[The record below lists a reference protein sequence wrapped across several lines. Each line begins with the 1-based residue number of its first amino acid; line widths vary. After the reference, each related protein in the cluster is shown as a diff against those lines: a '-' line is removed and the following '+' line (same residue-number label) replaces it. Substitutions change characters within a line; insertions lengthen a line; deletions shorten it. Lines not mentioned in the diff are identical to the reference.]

1 MHKLLTEYGIFHK
14 RRVIPAFLLFLSGP
28 NSLIAMQP
36 VEAQRGAFRISTD
49 PALLQI
55 HVIHRYLSEDSYWAK
70 GVPVAIVE
78 RSIANSLCFG
88 VYLESAQI
96 GFARVIT
103 DRATFG
109 YLADVFILPAFRKQ
123 GLSKWLMEV
132 ILANPELSTLRRMT
146 LMTQDAQGL
155 YAQFGFIVFD
165 HPERFMVRRFELTYP
180 EVKTAP

>member
-1 MHKLLTEYGIFHK
+1 
-14 RRVIPAFLLFLSGP
+14 
-28 NSLIAMQP
+28 MQP
-36 VEAQRGAFRISTD
+36 VTSQRGPFRISSD

-55 HVIHRYLSEDSYWAK
+55 GVIHQYLSEDSYWAK
-70 GVPVAIVE
+70 GVPLSIVE
-78 RSIANSLCFG
+78 TSIANSLCFG
-88 VYLESAQI
+88 VYHEGTQV

-132 ILANPELSTLRRMT
+132 ILAHPELQTLRRMS

-165 HPERFMVRRFELTYP
+165 YPERFMVRRFEQNYGAVPTSL
-180 EVKTAP
+180 